1 MPPQGRLGR
10 MLTHTNVV
18 PQLRAL
24 LSPAA
29 IFPRADGDPGR
40 SGDPGSGGAGGAVDD
55 RFFDRFFDDE
65 LGIPLALPPPP
76 SPVGLDTSGELLC
89 LDVGMRRT
97 GVAVTQFVA
106 GDVHALRVLH
116 HPPRRAGGEQRMQ
129 ALQDDIAYLER
140 AIADHNVAG
149 LVVGWPLEPR
159 SGQPGVQCE
168 RVRSYVVRL
177 QQAALLMSLSAGLLD
192 ERYGQQVPGGGGGGN
207 DGDSAFTETS
217 AQVPTPDAASAL
229 AGLDVYAWD
238 ERYTSKAVQSLAM
251 ERVAGPPS
259 RRSKKKKK
267 RRRKT
272 QSHVAER
279 QAALFDNSDDDL
291 AAAYILSE
299 VVDAM
304 FADEEDQWRKDM
316 GF

>member
-1 MPPQGRLGR
+1 M
-10 MLTHTNVV
+10 
-18 PQLRAL
+18 
-24 LSPAA
+24 
-29 IFPRADGDPGR
+29 
-40 SGDPGSGGAGGAVDD
+40 D

-177 QQAALLMSLSAGLLD
+177 QQAALLMSDKSEAFARQQTSPLKGWSA
-192 ERYGQQVPGGGGGGN
+192 
-207 DGDSAFTETS
+207 T
-217 AQVPTPDAASAL
+217 ASPNA
-229 AGLDVYAWD
+229 
-238 ERYTSKAVQSLAM
+238 SLPLPQP
-251 ERVAGPPS
+251 R
-259 RRSKKKKK
+259 
-267 RRRKT
+267 
-272 QSHVAER
+272 
-279 QAALFDNSDDDL
+279 
-291 AAAYILSE
+291 
-299 VVDAM
+299 
-304 FADEEDQWRKDM
+304 
-316 GF
+316 